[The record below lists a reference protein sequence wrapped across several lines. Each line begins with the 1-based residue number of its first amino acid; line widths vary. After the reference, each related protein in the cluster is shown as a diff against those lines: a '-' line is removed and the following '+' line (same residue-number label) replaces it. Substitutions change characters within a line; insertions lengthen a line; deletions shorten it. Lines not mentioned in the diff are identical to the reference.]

1 LANVALINRCH
12 GSCDLPHRLGAC
24 DLRWTGRTLR
34 GRTSCAGRMASACS
48 TASAAACCRSCA
60 VAPTIGAGT
69 CIGTRVAKAGA
80 RRQSDADPAR
90 QSPFERATTH
100 RYPSGEAAGT
110 GTHRTAAGW
119 KGSILIRRGHDR
131 ARLHSCAFPN
141 QPKQPIVP
149 PRDALPEAVAVAK
162 RYEAY
167 LTYQAQIRG
176 ASIYPAVQ
184 NSILTCRAL
193 GLGTL
198 IRRKAIRRYWFRSAR
213 PRRYW
218 TMPSASRLQQAGST
232 CRSLCNLWE
241 YDPCVALVERAS
253 GGWAPSPRRRRVVYP
268 RSHLTRSEYR

>member
-1 LANVALINRCH
+1 
-12 GSCDLPHRLGAC
+12 
-24 DLRWTGRTLR
+24 
-34 GRTSCAGRMASACS
+34 MASACS

-184 NSILTCRAL
+184 NIILACRAL

-198 IRRKAIRRYWFRSAR
+198 ITTNHILYEDEIRSILSVPSDVFTFAL
-213 PRRYW
+213 
-218 TMPSASRLQQAGST
+218 MPIGYPLGKYGPLS
-232 CRSLCNLWE
+232 
-241 YDPCVALVERAS
+241 
-253 GGWAPSPRRRRVVYP
+253 RRRV
-268 RSHLTRSEYR
+268 SEVAYSDRWGEKWAG